1 MNKESKNKASFPA
14 CKEMRYFRDL
24 LDRKGIPWEDASYE
38 DMCVTFIRKKRKIC
52 SVINGI
58 GSDGGAHS
66 ESDMNHGKL
75 EFWDHVATHDMKGW
89 LTAADAV
96 KLVEARI
103 SFK

>member
-1 MNKESKNKASFPA
+1 MKKESKNNAPFPA
-14 CKEMRYFRDL
+14 CKEMRCFRDL

-38 DMCVTFIRKKRKIC
+38 DMCVTFIIRKLKIC
-52 SVINGI
+52 SVNNVN
-58 GSDGGAHS
+58 GSDGEVRS
-66 ESDMNHGKL
+66 ESYINYGKL